1 MLLAAMAEYGF
12 AQCPKCKEATELKE
26 GCKYVYCRCKT
37 DGKKTAFCYHCGRQL
52 YECVGASQPLS
63 PAAAVLTGS
72 RCRRRKQ
79 HYSHFTGAPG
89 PSWAKTKDGPY
100 GDRCWGGVRGNDRFC
115 RQHAY
120 PRAESTLSRAGQG
133 QEGARCGAGLPELH
147 GLVGHE
153 RCQEDRLQ
161 LRQLERA
168 EELVMAGGLWVAFLL
183 WC

>member
-72 RCRRRKQ
+72 VALQEAALLALHGGSRAVLGQDEGRALRRPVL
-79 HYSHFTGAPG
+79 G
-89 PSWAKTKDGPY
+89 
-100 GDRCWGGVRGNDRFC
+100 RGN
-115 RQHAY
+115 RQRSILQTAC
-120 PRAESTLSRAGQG
+120 LSQ
-133 QEGARCGAGLPELH
+133 H
-147 GLVGHE
+147 
-153 RCQEDRLQ
+153 
-161 LRQLERA
+161 
-168 EELVMAGGLWVAFLL
+168 
-183 WC
+183 